1 MFSYTKFNLIC
12 FSYTSIL
19 PNPGQTIH
27 GKQFSLDFGG
37 KGANQCIAAQK
48 LGADTVF
55 IGCVGYYDKLTH
67 FKLYYFIYLSSIAIL
82 NFYVLG
88 WIRHFW

>member
-1 MFSYTKFNLIC
+1 M
-12 FSYTSIL
+12 

-27 GKQFSLDFGG
+27 GKKFNLDFGG

-55 IGCVGYYDKLTH
+55 IGCVRCHNTLTH
-67 FKLYYFIYLSSIAIL
+67 PALYYFIYLILIAVFNL
-82 NFYVLG
+82 YVIG
-88 WIRHFW
+88 WIRPFW

>member
-1 MFSYTKFNLIC
+1 M
-12 FSYTSIL
+12 

-27 GKQFSLDFGG
+27 GKQFFMDFGG

-55 IGCVGYYDKLTH
+55 IGCVRFIDMSYIIFCD
-67 FKLYYFIYLSSIAIL
+67 IYLRS
-82 NFYVLG
+82 FFG
-88 WIRHFW
+88 

>member
-1 MFSYTKFNLIC
+1 MVTDYFVC
-12 FSYTSIL
+12 SYTSKL

-27 GKQFSLDFGG
+27 GKQFSIDFGG

-55 IGCVGYYDKLTH
+55 VGCVRYNK
-67 FKLYYFIYLSSIAIL
+67 YLHS
-82 NFYVLG
+82 V
-88 WIRHFW
+88 

>member
-1 MFSYTKFNLIC
+1 MY
-12 FSYTSIL
+12 SYTSKL

-27 GKQFSLDFGG
+27 GKQFTLDFGG

-55 IGCVGYYDKLTH
+55 IGCVRY
-67 FKLYYFIYLSSIAIL
+67 
-82 NFYVLG
+82 
-88 WIRHFW
+88 

>member
-1 MFSYTKFNLIC
+1 M
-12 FSYTSIL
+12 

-27 GKQFSLDFGG
+27 GKQFTLDFGG

-55 IGCVGYYDKLTH
+55 IGCVRYHQY
-67 FKLYYFIYLSSIAIL
+67 
-82 NFYVLG
+82 
-88 WIRHFW
+88 IRHLIISYIDFNCNFKFSCYRLDQTFLVEIL

>member
-1 MFSYTKFNLIC
+1 
-12 FSYTSIL
+12 L

-27 GKQFSLDFGG
+27 GKQFTLDFGG

-55 IGCVGYYDKLTH
+55 IGCVRYLNELTNPA
-67 FKLYYFIYLSSIAIL
+67 LNYFIRLISIFNLYLI
-82 NFYVLG
+82 G

>member
-1 MFSYTKFNLIC
+1 
-12 FSYTSIL
+12 L

-27 GKQFSLDFGG
+27 GKQFTLDFGG

-55 IGCVGYYDKLTH
+55 IGCVRYHNTLIHPALNYN
-67 FKLYYFIYLSSIAIL
+67 FIHSISIAIFNL
-82 NFYVLG
+82 LVIG
-88 WIRHFW
+88 RIRHFW

>member
-1 MFSYTKFNLIC
+1 
-12 FSYTSIL
+12 L

-27 GKQFSLDFGG
+27 GKQFTLDFGG

-55 IGCVGYYDKLTH
+55 IGCVRYHSTLTH
-67 FKLYYFIYLSSIAIL
+67 PALYHNIIFLICML
-82 NFYVLG
+82 
-88 WIRHFW
+88 